1 MRLTKRIG
9 IIGCGIMG
17 GAILEGLIRKGILSP
32 MQVTVY
38 DKILPRA
45 RALARR
51 WKVRMAKSDRDVV
64 TASDI
69 VVLAIKPQEFSEAS
83 LELRGAFTKRH
94 LLITILAG
102 TPLAK
107 VRRAVGSWPKIIRA
121 MPNLGAQAGEAITAL
136 TGSQG
141 PSLTL
146 AETIFSGCGK
156 TIRLPEKYFDLVT
169 AVSGSGPGYFF
180 LLMEVLCHEAI
191 VHGLSEKV
199 ARDLAVQTCI
209 GSGLLARSS
218 LLSPAELRKQVTS
231 KGGTTEAALRVF
243 EKEGLAK
250 IISKGVRAALRRGKE
265 LSR

>member
-1 MRLTKRIG
+1 MRITKRLG
-9 IIGCGIMG
+9 IIGAGIMG

-32 MQVTVY
+32 TQIMIY
-38 DKILPRA
+38 DKILPKA
-45 RALARR
+45 GALARR
-51 WKVRMAKSDRDVV
+51 WKVRMGKGDREVV
-64 TASDI
+64 AASDV
-69 VVLAIKPQEFSEAS
+69 VVLAIKPQEFSEAAS
-83 LELRGAFTKRH
+83 ELKKALTKRH

-107 VRRAVGSWPKIIRA
+107 VRQAVGRRPKIIRA
-121 MPNLGAQAGEAITAL
+121 MPNLGAKVGEAITAL
-136 TGSQG
+136 TGSGG

-156 TIRLPEKYFDLVT
+156 TVRLPERYFDLVT

-180 LLMEVLCHEAI
+180 LLMEFLTKEAAD
-191 VHGLSEKV
+191 HGLPEKI
-199 ARDLAVQTCI
+199 ARDLAIQTCI

-218 LLSPAELRKQVTS
+218 PFSPAELRKQVTS